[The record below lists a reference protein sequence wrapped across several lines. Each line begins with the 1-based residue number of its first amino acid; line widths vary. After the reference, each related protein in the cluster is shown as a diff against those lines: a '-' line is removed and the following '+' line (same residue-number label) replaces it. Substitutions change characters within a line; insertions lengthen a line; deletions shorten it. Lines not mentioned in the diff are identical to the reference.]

1 MAHDPA
7 IYRHLPTFAVL
18 GQNWEVW
25 LPLTDFQSASVGINN
40 ERIIMHP
47 GPLIPGSNAIL
58 GWRSPVS
65 SPIRVQASIAA
76 APQGDCP
83 APANG
88 IAWSLD
94 QGARTLRSGTLAAG
108 AQASFELPLL
118 RVTSGESLY
127 VVVEDD
133 GDTSNC
139 DSTFVQL
146 VIETVVQA
154 RRCSEQRH
162 SPEKLRPRRDRHHEE
177 KATFTNDSPIGPAG
191 DGTYPVTFLRSA
203 TA

>member
-1 MAHDPA
+1 MRPGTTSTARDPVRDDPA

-25 LPLTDFQSASVGINN
+25 SPRPDFQSASVGINN

-133 GDTSNC
+133 GEP
-139 DSTFVQL
+139 F
-146 VIETVVQA
+146 E
-154 RRCSEQRH
+154 
-162 SPEKLRPRRDRHHEE
+162 LRQHLR
-177 KATFTNDSPIGPAG
+177 PAG
-191 DGTYPVTFLRSA
+191 DRDGGAGAPVFRA
-203 TA
+203 AA